1 MIRVGLTLLLL
12 VSMAVPARAEYPER
26 PVTAIVGYP
35 AGGLAD
41 LVLRAMVEGMKKKFP
56 RGIAVVN
63 RPGAGGSIGA
73 SEMTQAKPDGYTF
86 GLTPLSTLVIHPQ
99 LNELPYKTPDDYVPF
114 INVVSYYPLL
124 VVRQDAPWKTAQELI
139 NAAKANPGKFRVGSP
154 GEGTSSHLN
163 LEELKRLAGVNLT
176 HVPFAGWAESSTAL
190 LGNHIEAVVAQ
201 PGEVRPQ
208 VDAKRM
214 RVLGVFQQK
223 RSAFFPDVPTWKEV
237 GHEVANGVWFL
248 LMAPKGTPPDAV
260 KYLHDAAKVAMEDPA
275 FVTFTKARAI
285 EADYRPGD
293 KLRADLWQEYKI
305 HTEILK
311 RLGMLKK

>member
-86 GLTPLSTLVIHPQ
+86 GLTPLSTLVIRPQ

>member
-201 PGEVRPQ
+201 PGEARPQ

-285 EADYRPGD
+285 ETDYRPGD